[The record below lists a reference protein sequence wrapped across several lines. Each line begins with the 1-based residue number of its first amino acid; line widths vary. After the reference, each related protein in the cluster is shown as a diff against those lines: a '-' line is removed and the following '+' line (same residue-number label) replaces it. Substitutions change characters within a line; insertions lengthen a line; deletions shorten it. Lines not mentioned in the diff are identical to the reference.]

1 MSPAKIRG
9 LFRVLDYVTKADLK
23 AEGGP
28 GEPPVG
34 LAAPNTAPGGGGIGV
49 ELMGDEGLVA
59 LEGSDDTEE
68 EGDEV
73 AEPEPQVAMELHMK
87 LPTIALLMVEDD
99 EDAANKDSGL
109 LMEAAGMSMD
119 VKSTTRDMTVQLHL
133 DAVTVEDRA
142 RPDDSPFRYMIH
154 S

>member
-1 MSPAKIRG
+1 
-9 LFRVLDYVTKADLK
+9 
-23 AEGGP
+23 
-28 GEPPVG
+28 
-34 LAAPNTAPGGGGIGV
+34 
-49 ELMGDEGLVA
+49 
-59 LEGSDDTEE
+59 
-68 EGDEV
+68 
-73 AEPEPQVAMELHMK
+73 MELHMK
-87 LPTIALLMVEDD
+87 LPTIALLMVEGDK
-99 EDAANKDSGL
+99 DAANKDSGL